1 MSSDVLTLASSLSF
15 LDEVYAR
22 YQRDPASVDPT
33 WRALFTNGHVP
44 ALAPA
49 VVAAAPAVGE
59 APTAID
65 GPSVWPLVNAYRVRG
80 HLEADLDPLDLLD
93 RPPHPE
99 LEAVTYGFREADL
112 DLPRPT
118 AGIYGLPNA
127 TPRQVIERL
136 RQTYCGSIGLE
147 FMHISTPAKKAWLAE
162 RMETRHE
169 RVKVDGETRI
179 AMLEKLIGSATFET
193 FIHKKYPGTKRF
205 SLEGS
210 ESAIPLLDCVL
221 DHLGRLG
228 AVEAV
233 IGMAHRGRLCV
244 LRETMNKPAR
254 DVFIEFDD
262 IEPEATL
269 GGGDVKYHLGYSC
282 DRVDRHGHRLH
293 LSLAFNPSHLEA
305 VNPVVVG
312 RVRAKQRR
320 YSDSEHSRVVGVLIH
335 GDAAFAGQGFVPE
348 TLNLSNLHGYRTG
361 GTVHVIINNQIGFTA
376 SPTESRSTP
385 YCTDVA
391 KMIQCPIFHVNG
403 EDLDAVAQ
411 VTQMAMEY
419 RAQFSSDVVIDMF
432 CYRKYGHN
440 EMDEPSF
447 TQPLMY
453 KRIQNK
459 RPVATMYAEKLVS
472 EGVLTVQD
480 VDAIRERVQVSLD
493 RELEHARASA
503 RRPVAD
509 SLGGVWEGYR
519 GGADAACPDVD
530 TAVPRET
537 LDTIAELS
545 TRVPDGFAVNRK
557 IERLFEQ
564 RRAMG
569 RGERPID
576 WGMGEQYAF
585 GSLLLEGGNVRLS
598 GQDSSRGTFSHRHA
612 VVTDQNTGAEHTP
625 LTAMTDD
632 QGELR
637 VHDSPLSEAGV
648 LGFEFGY
655 SLDYPDA
662 LVIWEA
668 QFGDFVNGAQVHLD
682 VFICSSED
690 KWNRLS
696 GLVMLLPHGFEGQGP
711 EHSSAHLER
720 FLENCAEDNWQVVQ
734 PTTPAQ
740 YFHMLRR
747 QVRRKLRKPLVVMAP
762 KSLLRLPAATS
773 TLDELTGGRFHR
785 VLDDPGAP
793 EPAKVARVMLCS
805 GKVYYDLADERARRE
820 DGRTAIVRLEQL
832 YPWRTEEIVHAV
844 NRYDRAE
851 ELVWVQDEPR
861 NMGSW
866 QFVEPRLISMF
877 PDHRMRAVTR
887 EESASPATGSHKAH
901 AIEQQRLL
909 ELAFGGQSN
918 G

>member
-1 MSSDVLTLASSLSF
+1 
-15 LDEVYAR
+15 
-22 YQRDPASVDPT
+22 
-33 WRALFTNGHVP
+33 
-44 ALAPA
+44 
-49 VVAAAPAVGE
+49 
-59 APTAID
+59 
-65 GPSVWPLVNAYRVRG
+65 
-80 HLEADLDPLDLLD
+80 
-93 RPPHPE
+93 
-99 LEAVTYGFREADL
+99 
-112 DLPRPT
+112 
-118 AGIYGLPNA
+118 
-127 TPRQVIERL
+127 
-136 RQTYCGSIGLE
+136 
-147 FMHISTPAKKAWLAE
+147 
-162 RMETRHE
+162 
-169 RVKVDGETRI
+169 
-179 AMLEKLIGSATFET
+179 
-193 FIHKKYPGTKRF
+193 
-205 SLEGS
+205 
-210 ESAIPLLDCVL
+210 
-221 DHLGRLG
+221 
-228 AVEAV
+228 
-233 IGMAHRGRLCV
+233 MAHRGRLSALAEV
-244 LRETMNKPAR
+244 MGKPPSELFA
-254 DVFIEFDD
+254 EFDD

-269 GGGDVKYHLGYSC
+269 GGGDVKYHLGYSS
-282 DRVDRHGHRLH
+282 DRIDRLGNRLH